1 MSEPPNIR
9 VRYCGGCNPRYDR
22 VAAAEHVKELLAQR
36 LAAATCVSPE
46 PLDLVVCG
54 CDTACVWK
62 RADKENPRAFKLT
75 NEAGI
80 DKVIGEMET
89 ALVRG
94 NRRDE

>member
-1 MSEPPNIR
+1 MSELPNIR

-36 LAAATCVSPE
+36 LAAATCVSSE

-75 NEAGI
+75 SAEGV
-80 DKVIGEMET
+80 DKVVGEME
-89 ALVRG
+89 ALLTG
-94 NRRDE
+94 KNSHC